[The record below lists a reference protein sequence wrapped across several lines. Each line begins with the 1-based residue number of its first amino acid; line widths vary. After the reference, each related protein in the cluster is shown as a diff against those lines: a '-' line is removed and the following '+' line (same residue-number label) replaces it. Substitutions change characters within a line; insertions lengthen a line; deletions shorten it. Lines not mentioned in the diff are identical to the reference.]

1 MKNIKKIICIAL
13 LAIFAVACTDENI
26 ENSAIEKKST
36 QIEYLKEDSRD
47 HTYEIDYSAEDA
59 LTIMTDFNNLMK
71 GNNISLNEYT
81 IEKAVFAMEF
91 YYNYAIVDK
100 QNEYDD
106 SDYEERTF
114 KFTIE
119 LNENG
124 NIDLLSLKDKY
135 TLFLNDILSYVNNSY
150 LRYSDLYVLEKND
163 INITFALDVYPHHNF
178 PRNLIIKSNSD
189 QVIVSSSDVSDW
201 IAVGNGGI
209 DEKVRALSKKEIYGY
224 YFFNINTT
232 FPWLSSYYTFMKIY
246 GFVSNPYNYNDF
258 IFNNN
263 RLRDLLVYPTIQK
276 VNYYGTFGNR
286 QSIDVW
292 PKVFIGNKVGDN
304 GLEAYMSLYK
314 HQNAILMS
322 FNTYPPLHDFVTNHL
337 SFPDLY

>member
-1 MKNIKKIICIAL
+1 MKNIRNIIFIAL

-36 QIEYLKEDSRD
+36 QIEYVEEDSRD

-59 LTIMTDFNNLMK
+59 LTIMIDFNNLMK

-135 TLFLNDILSYVNNSY
+135 TLFLQEILSYVNGRY
-150 LRYSDLYVLEKND
+150 LRYSDLYVAEKNNT
-163 INITFALDVYPHHNF
+163 NITFALILLPHHNF
-178 PRNLIIKSNSD
+178 PRKLIVKSNSD
-189 QVIVSSSDVSDW
+189 QVNVSSSDISDW
-201 IAVGNGGI
+201 NIVGHGGI
-209 DEKVRALSKKEIYGY
+209 DETVRALCKKEIYGY

-232 FPWLSSYYTFMKIY
+232 YPWPWTYTAFMRIAY
-246 GFVSNPYNYNDF
+246 VVSDPYNPNDF
-258 IFNNN
+258 IFQNN
-263 RLRDLLVYPTIQK
+263 RLRDVLVYPTIQK
-276 VNYYGTFGNR
+276 VNYYATNGNR
-286 QSIDVW
+286 TAIDVW
-292 PKVFIGNKVGDN
+292 PKVFMGEKIGSN
-304 GLEAYMSLYK
+304 GLSAYMSLYM
-314 HQNAILMS
+314 HQNATLMP
-322 FNTYPPLHDFVTNHL
+322 FIIYPPLHNFVTQ
-337 SFPDLY
+337 DLTCDLI